1 VTVLPKHLIASTGA
15 ADALI
20 WRELPFQLPAV
31 HLDMLWHERDGR
43 SPAHRWLRK
52 NLESLSASAQKML
65 PQKSET
71 SEKMEKIA

>member
-1 VTVLPKHLIASTGA
+1 
-15 ADALI
+15 
-20 WRELPFQLPAV
+20 
-31 HLDMLWHERDGR
+31 MLWHERDGR

-52 NLESLSASAQKML
+52 NLENLSASAQKML